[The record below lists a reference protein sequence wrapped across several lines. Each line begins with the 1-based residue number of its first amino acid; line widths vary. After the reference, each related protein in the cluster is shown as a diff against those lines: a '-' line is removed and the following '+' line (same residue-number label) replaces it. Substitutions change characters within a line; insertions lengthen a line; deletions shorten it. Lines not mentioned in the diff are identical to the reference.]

1 MAKYVLI
8 LAQVLA
14 HTNSCLHITGKIKLQ
29 AETFSLYIIK
39 VYERYIIKVYERAY
53 GEKSKWYSTHRLFR
67 MDEMIFPFHLQKL
80 R

>member
-29 AETFSLYIIK
+29 AETFSLYIIN
-39 VYERYIIKVYERAY
+39 VYERAY